1 MFFPKL
7 LGKALPKQAF
17 GKSFTKTSFW
27 EKLVLVKACFG
38 KAFPKSFLDLTPF
51 IMVKW

>member
-7 LGKALPKQAF
+7 LEKALP
-17 GKSFTKTSFW
+17 KTSFW

-38 KAFPKSFLDLTPF
+38 KAFPKNFL
-51 IMVKW
+51 KAS